1 MFLSHITGFNK
12 PFNQSKV
19 AIIFKMGK
27 IYDVKARDVA
37 WQNQIHSWF
46 LSFLEY
52 RAVNLINCRVLPK
65 IVSYTSY
72 KTFIT
77 FIFLLILSNKKENTP
92 FTWPYGVQYNL
103 VTFLSVDIEMLTP
116 RSSQVHR
123 EGQLLFINVFW
134 DYRWHSLGRYLY

>member
-1 MFLSHITGFNK
+1 MR
-12 PFNQSKV
+12 
-19 AIIFKMGK
+19 K

-37 WQNQIHSWF
+37 RQNQIQMI

-72 KTFIT
+72 KAFKT

-123 EGQLLFINVFW
+123 EGQLLFINVF
-134 DYRWHSLGRYLY
+134 